1 MIALIVGVVGG
12 FAALLLRGSTLSV
25 APPATPGP
33 APSPAASSPP
43 AVDPPPVVASTPPP
57 SPPVTATPPVKPPAA
72 PPTPPVASE
81 PPASPPTPP
90 AVSSQPSAK
99 PASGTNP
106 VSSNTASSP
115 SASSQT
121 TKPTSS
127 AMTKPAPGS
136 GLGGNE
142 PVRQTAMAVKPKV
155 AAPIAPPAAPVTAKP
170 KPAVP
175 TSGVSRSQFLKSY
188 RVAVGSFSGSARAHS
203 AASSLRARGL
213 PAVALPSGGVMIV
226 VVGPYANESAARA
239 ALNRVQPSYPDAIL
253 YRPDG
258 SRSRAAPIASTATPS
273 VKTPPNT
280 TQPATTAPD
289 EGAYLQVA
297 AFRNITAATPLLTQL
312 RSSGYPAFLRSSPDG
327 FTRVLVGPL
336 AQDALRRAR
345 ADLQKRGH
353 QPFAVTK

>member
-25 APPATPGP
+25 APPAAPGP

-43 AVDPPPVVASTPPP
+43 AVNPPP
-57 SPPVTATPPVKPPAA
+57 SPPVAVTPPVTPPAA
-72 PPTPPVASE
+72 PPVPPVASE
-81 PPASPPTPP
+81 PPASPTKPPVVSSSPP
-90 AVSSQPSAK
+90 AKPTSNTKPVSSTPTASQPASSQPSN
-99 PASGTNP
+99 PAS
-106 VSSNTASSP
+106 
-115 SASSQT
+115 T

-142 PVRQTAMAVKPKV
+142 PIKPTAMAAKPKV
-155 AAPIAPPAAPVTAKP
+155 AKPIATPPAPAQVKP
-170 KPAVP
+170 KPAP
-175 TSGVSRSQFLKSY
+175 TTSGVSRSQFLKSY
-188 RVAVGSFSGSARAHS
+188 RVAVGSFSGSARANS
-203 AASSLRARGL
+203 AAAGLRARGL

-226 VVGPYANESAARA
+226 VVGPYASESAARA

-253 YRPDG
+253 YRPNG
-258 SRSRAAPIASTATPS
+258 SRSRASTATTATPS
-273 VKTPPNT
+273 VKTPPD
-280 TQPATTAPD
+280 QPPATTTSD

-297 AFRNITAATPLLTQL
+297 AFRNITAATPLLTKL
-312 RSSGYPAFLRSSPDG
+312 RGSGYPAFLRSSPDG

-336 AQDALRRAR
+336 AQDALRQAR
-345 ADLQKRGH
+345 SDLQKRGH

>member
-25 APPATPGP
+25 APPPGP

-43 AVDPPPVVASTPPP
+43 AVDPPPVVANTP
-57 SPPVTATPPVKPPAA
+57 
-72 PPTPPVASE
+72 PPTPPVAVTPPTTPPAAPPVASK
-81 PPASPPTPP
+81 PPASPMKPP
-90 AVSSQPSAK
+90 AASSQPPAK
-99 PASGTNP
+99 PAANTKP
-106 VSSNTASSP
+106 VSSTPTASQP
-115 SASSQT
+115 ASSQT
-121 TKPTSS
+121 SPASNTKPTSS
-127 AMTKPAPGS
+127 ASTKPAPGS

-142 PVRQTAMAVKPKV
+142 PAQPTAMAVTPKV
-155 AAPIAPPAAPVTAKP
+155 AKPIAPPAAPAPVKP
-170 KPAVP
+170 KLAPNA
-175 TSGVSRSQFLKSY
+175 SGVSRSQFLKSY
-188 RVAVGSFSGSARAHS
+188 RVAVGSFSGAARANS

-226 VVGPYANESAARA
+226 VVGPYTNESAARA

-258 SRSRAAPIASTATPS
+258 SRSRAPTAPTATPS
-273 VKTPPNT
+273 VT
-280 TQPATTAPD
+280 TSPSAAQPATAPD

-297 AFRNITAATPLLTQL
+297 AFRNITAATPLLTKL
-312 RSSGYPAFLRSSPDG
+312 RGSGYPAFLRSSPDG

-336 AQDALRRAR
+336 SRDALRQAR